1 MKPKPLT
8 TLLICILILAA
19 CKRTDNGD
27 WPDERMQSWFS
38 YYDIASKDFKEESKH
53 DIPYRVSSEFTLSD
67 DDIYLPLYIFNNDST
82 FAIDIDSYHLVLD
95 KLDDGTLYSPGREV
109 DWEVGLIDLRKNVRK
124 RILFCGTPCI
134 FEEAAFHP
142 NGNIVVAGFIENDK
156 GYLPAMWSVDPE
168 QYTVSLSIA
177 SELFNANEI
186 HYISRK
192 RLEHVRFWF
201 EDYELPD
208 QLDIPL

>member
-1 MKPKPLT
+1 MNPKPLT
-8 TLLICILILAA
+8 TLLICILILAG

-38 YYDIASKDFKEESKH
+38 YYDITLNDLKKESKH
-53 DIPYRVSSEFTLSD
+53 DIPYRVSSTFTLCD
-67 DDIYLPLYIFNNDST
+67 DDIYLPFYIFNKDST
-82 FAIDIDSYHLVLD
+82 FAIDIDSYHLVLE
-95 KLDDGTLYSPGREV
+95 KLEDGTLFSPGREV
-109 DWEVGLIDLRKNVRK
+109 DWEVALIDLRENVRK
-124 RILFCGTPCI
+124 RILFCGTPCV

-142 NGNIVVAGFIENDK
+142 KGNIVVAGFIENKD
-156 GYLPAMWSVDPE
+156 GFLPAMWSVDPD

-177 SELFNANEI
+177 ARSFNAREI
-186 HYISRK
+186 DYISQE
-192 RLEHVRFWF
+192 RLKDVRFWF